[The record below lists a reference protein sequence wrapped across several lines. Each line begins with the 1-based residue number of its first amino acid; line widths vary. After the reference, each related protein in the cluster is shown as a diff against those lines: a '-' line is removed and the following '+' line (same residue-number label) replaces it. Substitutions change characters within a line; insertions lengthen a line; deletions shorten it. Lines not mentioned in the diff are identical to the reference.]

1 MATEIPERMA
11 RVEQGLTD
19 EREWRREMTVRLER
33 IEGKLD
39 RLSIAVIAGLLGV
52 IAAVL
57 ASNWLGY
64 SLS

>member
-1 MATEIPERMA
+1 MA

-39 RLSIAVIAGLLGV
+39 RLYIAVIAGLLGV

-57 ASNWLGY
+57 ASNWLG
-64 SLS
+64 

>member
-39 RLSIAVIAGLLGV
+39 RLYIAVIAGLLGV

-57 ASNWLGY
+57 ASNWLG
-64 SLS
+64 

>member
-19 EREWRREMTVRLER
+19 KREWWREMTVRLER

-39 RLSIAVIAGLLGV
+39 RLYIAVIAGLLGV

-57 ASNWLGY
+57 ANNWLG
-64 SLS
+64 